1 MGLTDTNVHYFIMI
15 ANVIYP
21 SQNIHMSTCAKLHPK
36 DILGKLAMSDF
47 L

>member
-15 ANVIYP
+15 ANVICP
-21 SQNIHMSTCAKLHPK
+21 NRNIHMSTCAKLHPK
-36 DILGKLAMSDF
+36 AIWAKLAMSDF